1 MKKYLKYIIG
11 GICLIAL
18 ILGIGLV
25 IVLNLKKK
33 QDSNNSVYYTCT
45 KEQNNT
51 EYNVASTVLNIEIVN
66 GRVMVEK
73 SYTELKFNDKNAYD
87 SLKNVNYASQYN
99 YDDSK
104 MIINIDIQTKDMT
117 KTSNG
122 EDLELKYEDY
132 NAELT
137 KNGFSCN

>member
-11 GICLIAL
+11 GICLIILA
-18 ILGIGLV
+18 LGIGLV
-25 IVLNLKKK
+25 VVLKPKKETES
-33 QDSNNSVYYTCT
+33 DNSVYYTCT
-45 KEQNNT
+45 KEQNTT
-51 EYNVASTVLNIEIVN
+51 EYNVASTVLNIETVN

-104 MIINIDIQTKDMT
+104 MIFNIDIQTKDMT

-122 EDLELKYEDY
+122 ADLELKYEDY
-132 NAELT
+132 KAELV
-137 KNGFSCN
+137 KEGFSCK

>member
-87 SLKNVNYASQYN
+87 SLKNVNYASPYN

-122 EDLELKYEDY
+122 EDLELKYCQVI
-132 NAELT
+132 A
-137 KNGFSCN
+137 F

>member
-11 GICLIAL
+11 GICLIVL
-18 ILGIGLV
+18 ILGVGLV

-45 KEQNNT
+45 KEQNTT
-51 EYNVASTVLNIEIVN
+51 EYNVASTVLNIETVN

-73 SYTELKFNDKNAYD
+73 SYTELKFSDKNAYD
-87 SLKNVNYASQYN
+87 SAKNVNYASQYN
-99 YDDSK
+99 NDDSK

-122 EDLELKYEDY
+122 DDLELKYEDY
-132 NAELT
+132 KAELT

>member
-1 MKKYLKYIIG
+1 MKKNLKYIIV
-11 GICLIAL
+11 GICLIILA
-18 ILGIGLV
+18 LGIGLV
-25 IVLNLKKK
+25 VVLKPKK
-33 QDSNNSVYYTCT
+33 DTESDNSVYYICT
-45 KEQNNT
+45 KEQNTT
-51 EYNVASTVLNIEIVN
+51 EYNVASTVLNIETVN

-132 NAELT
+132 KAELT

>member
-1 MKKYLKYIIG
+1 MKKNLKYIIV
-11 GICLIAL
+11 GICLIILA
-18 ILGIGLV
+18 LGIWLV
-25 IVLNLKKK
+25 VVLKPKKETES
-33 QDSNNSVYYTCT
+33 DNSVYYTCT
-45 KEQNNT
+45 KEQNTT
-51 EYNVASTVLNIEIVN
+51 EYNVVSTVLNIETVN

-87 SLKNVNYASQYN
+87 SAKNVNYASQYN

-104 MIINIDIQTKDMT
+104 MIINIDIQTKDMI
-117 KTSNG
+117 KTFNG

-132 NAELT
+132 KAELT

>member
-1 MKKYLKYIIG
+1 MKKYLKYIIV
-11 GICLIAL
+11 GICLIILA
-18 ILGIGLV
+18 LGIGLV
-25 IVLNLKKK
+25 VVLNLKKK

-45 KEQNNT
+45 KEQNIT
-51 EYNVASTVLNIEIVN
+51 EYNVASTVLNIKTVN
-66 GRVMVEK
+66 GRVMAED

-87 SLKNVNYASQYN
+87 SAKNVNYASQYN

-104 MIINIDIQTKDMT
+104 MIINIDIQTKDMI

-132 NAELT
+132 KAELT

>member
-45 KEQNNT
+45 KEQNTT
-51 EYNVASTVLNIEIVN
+51 EYNVASTVLNIETVN
-66 GRVMVEK
+66 GRVMAED

-87 SLKNVNYASQYN
+87 SAKNVNYASQYN

-122 EDLELKYEDY
+122 DDLELNYEEY
-132 NAELT
+132 KAELV
-137 KNGFSCN
+137 KEGFSCK

>member
-25 IVLNLKKK
+25 VVLNLKKK

-45 KEQNNT
+45 KEQNTT
-51 EYNVASTVLNIEIVN
+51 EYNVASTVLNIETVN
-66 GRVMVEK
+66 GRVMIEK
-73 SYTELKFNDKNAYD
+73 SYTELKFSDKNAYD

-122 EDLELKYEDY
+122 DDLELKYEDY
-132 NAELT
+132 KAELV
-137 KNGFSCN
+137 KKGFSCK

>member
-45 KEQNNT
+45 KEQNTT
-51 EYNVASTVLNIEIVN
+51 EYNVASTVLNIETVN
-66 GRVMVEK
+66 GRVMIEK
-73 SYTELKFNDKNAYD
+73 SYTELKFSDKNAYD
-87 SLKNVNYASQYN
+87 SLKKVNYASQYN

-132 NAELT
+132 KAELV
-137 KNGFSCN
+137 KEGFSCK

>member
-33 QDSNNSVYYTCT
+33 
-45 KEQNNT
+45 
-51 EYNVASTVLNIEIVN
+51 L
-66 GRVMVEK
+66 EK

-122 EDLELKYEDY
+122 DDLELKYEEY
-132 NAELT
+132 KAELT
-137 KNGFSCN
+137 KNGFSCK

>member
-104 MIINIDIQTKDMT
+104 MIIDIDIQTKDMT

-132 NAELT
+132 KAELV
-137 KNGFSCN
+137 KEGFSCK

>member
-1 MKKYLKYIIG
+1 MKKNLKYIIV
-11 GICLIAL
+11 GICLIILA
-18 ILGIGLV
+18 LGIGLV
-25 IVLNLKKK
+25 VVLKPKKETES
-33 QDSNNSVYYTCT
+33 DNSVYYTCT
-45 KEQNNT
+45 KEQNTT
-51 EYNVASTVLNIEIVN
+51 EYNVASTVLNIKTIN
-66 GRVMVEK
+66 GRVMVED
-73 SYTELKFNDKNAYD
+73 SYKELKFSDKNAYD

-137 KNGFSCN
+137 KNGFSCK

>member
-1 MKKYLKYIIG
+1 MKKNLKYIIV
-11 GICLIAL
+11 GICLIILA
-18 ILGIGLV
+18 LGIGLV
-25 IVLNLKKK
+25 VVLKPKKEMES
-33 QDSNNSVYYTCT
+33 DNSVYYTCT
-45 KEQNNT
+45 KEQNTT
-51 EYNVASTVLNIEIVN
+51 EYNVASTVLNIKTIN
-66 GRVMVEK
+66 GRVMLEK
-73 SYTELKFNDKNAYD
+73 SYTELKFNDKNMYD

-137 KNGFSCN
+137 KNGFSCK

>member
-11 GICLIAL
+11 GICLIVL

-45 KEQNNT
+45 KEQNTT
-51 EYNVASTVLNIEIVN
+51 EYNVVSTVLNIETVN
-66 GRVMVEK
+66 GRVMLEK
-73 SYTELKFNDKNAYD
+73 SYTELKFNDKNMYD

-122 EDLELKYEDY
+122 DDLELKYEDY
-132 NAELT
+132 KAELT
-137 KNGFSCN
+137 KNGFSCK

>member
-11 GICLIAL
+11 GICLIVL
-18 ILGIGLV
+18 SLGIGLV
-25 IVLNLKKK
+25 IVLKPKK
-33 QDSNNSVYYTCT
+33 DTESDNSVYYTCT
-45 KEQNNT
+45 KEQNTT
-51 EYNVASTVLNIEIVN
+51 EYNVASTVLNIETVN

-73 SYTELKFNDKNAYD
+73 SYTELKFSDKNAYD
-87 SLKNVNYASQYN
+87 SAKNVNYASQYN

-122 EDLELKYEDY
+122 DDLELKYEDY
-132 NAELT
+132 KAELT

>member
-33 QDSNNSVYYTCT
+33 QDSNNSVYHTCT

-51 EYNVASTVLNIEIVN
+51 EYNVASTVINIEIDN
-66 GRVMVEK
+66 GREMVEK

-132 NAELT
+132 KAELV
-137 KNGFSCN
+137 KEGFSCK

>member
-1 MKKYLKYIIG
+1 MKKYLKYIIV
-11 GICLIAL
+11 GICLIVL

-25 IVLNLKKK
+25 IVLNLRKK

-45 KEQNNT
+45 KEQNT
-51 EYNVASTVLNIEIVN
+51 AEYNVASTVLNIETVN

-87 SLKNVNYASQYN
+87 SAKNVNYASQYN

-104 MIINIDIQTKDMT
+104 MIINIDIQTKDMI

-122 EDLELKYEDY
+122 DDLELKYEDY
-132 NAELT
+132 KAELT